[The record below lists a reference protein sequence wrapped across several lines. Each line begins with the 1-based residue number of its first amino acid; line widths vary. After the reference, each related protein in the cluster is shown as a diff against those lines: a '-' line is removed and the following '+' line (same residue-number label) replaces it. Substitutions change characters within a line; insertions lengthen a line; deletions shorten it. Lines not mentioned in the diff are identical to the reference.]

1 MDNSETDQAGFTVV
15 LSSGLFAGI
24 SQEQAERLRRAMVSV
39 HLARGEVLFRE
50 GDPANRLYLIQ
61 TGKIKLGTT
70 SPDNRE
76 TLLAVL
82 GKGEIIGELTLFD
95 PGARTATAA
104 AVTASD
110 LLELSHE
117 AFVEWLEENPAA
129 SKHLLQALA
138 RRLRRTN
145 EAVGGL
151 VFTDVPGRVAKA
163 LLDLA
168 DQFGESLEDGTV
180 LVRHSLTQEELAHL
194 VGSSRETVN
203 KSLAEYAARGWIKL
217 DGRAVRILNPD
228 HLAKRA
234 S

>member
-1 MDNSETDQAGFTVV
+1 MLV
-15 LSSGLFAGI
+15 LSSGLFADI
-24 SQEQAERLRRAMVSV
+24 SPQQAERLRSAMVPV
-39 HLARGEVLFRE
+39 HLARGDVLFRE
-50 GDPANRLYLIQ
+50 GDPADRLYLIE
-61 TGKIKLGTT
+61 TGKMKLGTN

-95 PGARTATAA
+95 PGARTATAT
-104 AVTASD
+104 AVTAAD

-117 AFVEWLEENPAA
+117 AFINWLDENPAA
-129 SKHLLQALA
+129 SKHLLKALA

-151 VFTDVPGRVAKA
+151 VFTDVPGRVARA

-168 DQFGESLEDGTV
+168 DQFGETTADGRV

-217 DGRAVRILNPD
+217 DGRAVYILNRE